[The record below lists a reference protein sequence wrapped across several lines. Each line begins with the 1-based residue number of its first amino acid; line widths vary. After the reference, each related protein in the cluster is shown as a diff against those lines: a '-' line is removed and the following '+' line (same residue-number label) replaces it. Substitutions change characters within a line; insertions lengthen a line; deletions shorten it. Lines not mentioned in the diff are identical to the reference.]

1 MTCWAP
7 LTSAAV
13 LSALLCG
20 CGANNF
26 DEGRVVQIVGDR
38 HFHLESEE
46 VTLTNAEVGCGVENN
61 LWDAP
66 VEAPDRMVARLT
78 QKARDLN
85 FTDDISIGEADYSQP
100 HAQMRG
106 DVALAASQVLSIADG
121 KEQGTKIVQARIQV
135 MVPHPCFPAPLP
147 IMGIRRS
154 RPAQGLAPTV
164 EFDYTNDGWRLE
176 KFIH

>member
-1 MTCWAP
+1 MTCSAP
-7 LTSAAV
+7 AAV
-13 LSALLCG
+13 AAALGALLCG
-20 CGANNF
+20 CGNSSF
-26 DEGRVVQIVGDR
+26 DEGRVAGVIKER
-38 HFHLESEE
+38 PFNLESEE
-46 VTLTNAEVGCGVENN
+46 VSLTQGQVDCGVENN

-66 VEAPDRMVARLT
+66 VEAPGRSVARLT

-85 FTDDISIGEADYSQP
+85 FTDDVSINEAGYSQP

-106 DVALAASQVLSIADG
+106 NVTLAITQTLSIADG
-121 KEQGTKIVQARIQV
+121 KEQGTKIVQAQIQV
-135 MVPHPCFPAPLP
+135 MVPHSCFPAPLP
-147 IMGIRRS
+147 IMGIRRG

>member
-1 MTCWAP
+1 MTYWAP
-7 LTSAAV
+7 LAWAAV

-20 CGANNF
+20 CGNSSF
-26 DEGRVVQIVGDR
+26 DEGRVAGVIR
-38 HFHLESEE
+38 ERPFNLESEE
-46 VTLTNAEVGCGVENN
+46 VTLTNSEVGCGVEND
-61 LWDAP
+61 LWEAP

-85 FTDDISIGEADYSQP
+85 FTDDISIGETDYPQP

-106 DVALAASQVLSIADG
+106 NVALTLTQTLSIADG
-121 KEQGTKIVQARIQV
+121 QEQGTKIVQARIQV
-135 MVPHPCFPAPLP
+135 VVPHPCFPAPLP

-164 EFDYTNDGWRLE
+164 EFGYTNDGWRLE